1 MLLCFGFIT
10 IINDLT
16 AVTRESMDKLKV
28 TVESVQVQS
37 EMVEKVNESFM
48 ETCKNIDELKDYTGS
63 ISDNVDTV
71 IAANNHIVDS
81 ISQLSASAE
90 EVSSS
95 SEEGTAMSNV
105 ILEKVQAFATAV
117 EEMSGMVG
125 ELSTSVGTG
134 SEDEESEQVE
144 EDGVEA

>member
-1 MLLCFGFIT
+1 
-10 IINDLT
+10 
-16 AVTRESMDKLKV
+16 MDKLKV

-37 EMVEKVNESFM
+37 EMVAKVNESFM